1 MHYRGIMD
9 ASDSEWYDEVLKA
22 CSSLD
27 VNDFLHDVSP
37 YVTNWPL
44 LPYRAAT
51 TSGSQGAPSTSAPPV
66 RLVESEIFHDSHE
79 RRRLQYPDVSS
90 DEPYMGTSFGQ
101 GGGGFN
107 QFGSMERALSGSD
120 FLSNPDLSAFHG
132 MDRIVCGA
140 GHPPARYAR

>member
-1 MHYRGIMD
+1 
-9 ASDSEWYDEVLKA
+9 
-22 CSSLD
+22 
-27 VNDFLHDVSP
+27 LHDVSP
-37 YVTNWPL
+37 YVMNWPL